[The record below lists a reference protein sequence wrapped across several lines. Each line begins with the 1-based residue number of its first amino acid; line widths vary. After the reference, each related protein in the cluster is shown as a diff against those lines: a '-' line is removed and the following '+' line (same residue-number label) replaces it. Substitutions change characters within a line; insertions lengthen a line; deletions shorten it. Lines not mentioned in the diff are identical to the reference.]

1 MEAISLE
8 NIVNSSWEYF
18 KTEATLDPSKVG
30 KWMVFFDFLNSREN
44 IRNYCREAVE
54 KGIVTSSKLSNRP
67 NPAGQ
72 GVSCFYL
79 EIDDYEGHK
88 KIIKFLM
95 HHNLIRKTKNNEKFY
110 NMSFKLDSQTKNN
123 EYKEGFA
130 SKLTLDE
137 LIDLKTGDWIR

>member
-30 KWMVFFDFLNSREN
+30 KWMVFFDFSNSREN
-44 IRNYCREAVE
+44 IKNYCREAVE
-54 KGIVTSSKLSNRP
+54 KGIVTSTKLSNRP

-72 GVSCFYL
+72 GVACFYL
-79 EIDDYEGHK
+79 EIDNYEGHK
-88 KIIKFLM
+88 RIIKFLM
-95 HHNLIRKTKNNEKFY
+95 QHNLILKTKNNEKFY

-123 EYKEGFA
+123 EYKEGFI

-137 LIDLKTGDWIR
+137 LIDLKTGTWIK